1 MATIE
6 NRSKDRN
13 QWRVKIRRKGPD
25 GQPIRR
31 SRTFDSYEDAKRWAD
46 IVEGRIS
53 GDEYADTKRER
64 RTTLRHLLERYEREV
79 SPKKKGHKQE
89 VYRLRQWAA
98 EPFAA
103 WSLPALRS
111 PTIGKWMDA
120 QTEAGKAPS
129 TVSNAVNLLSAVYSV
144 AISKWGYRV
153 DNPCEGL
160 PRPKAR
166 PARQARLAA
175 EEEKKLLDACTSGPR
190 WLVWVVQLQLLT
202 AMRQS
207 EIRRLRWEHI
217 HDTHIHLPETKNDTE
232 RDVPLTAA
240 ALAVVSE
247 MKKALS
253 RRVDGYVFGDP
264 NPPTARAGGFTKDMV
279 SQAYRDAARK
289 AGLKLSNHDL
299 RHIAIT
305 RLADLHDNVLEL
317 SATTGH
323 KTLGV
328 LKRYYNPTPE
338 DRAAK
343 LRERE
348 AKLRREKARR
358 RAA

>member
-1 MATIE
+1 MASIE
-6 NRSKDRN
+6 NRGKDRN

-46 IVEGRIS
+46 IMEGRIS
-53 GDEYADTKRER
+53 GDEYADTRRER

-79 SPKKKGHKQE
+79 SPKKKGYKQE

-98 EPFAA
+98 EPFASWA
-103 WSLPALRS
+103 LPALKS
-111 PTIGKWMDA
+111 PTIGKWIDA

-129 TVSNAVNLLSAVYSV
+129 TVSNAVNLLSAVYKI

-153 DNPCEGL
+153 TNPCEGL

-166 PARQARLAA
+166 PPRHAILTVEEEQRLLAA
-175 EEEKKLLDACTSGPR
+175 CRNGPS
-190 WLVWVVQLQLLT
+190 WLVWVVELALLT

-217 HDTHIHLPETKNDTE
+217 HDTHIHLPETKNDTA
-232 RDVPLTAA
+232 RDVPLTSA
-240 ALAVVSE
+240 ALAVVKR
-247 MKKALS
+247 MRKVLP
-253 RRVDGYVFGDP
+253 RRDDGYVFGNP
-264 NPPTARAGGFTKDMV
+264 NLKAREGGFTKDMV
-279 SQAYRDAARK
+279 SQAFRDAARA
-289 AGLKLSNHDL
+289 AGVKLSNHDL

-305 RLADLHDNVLEL
+305 RLAELHENVLEL

-323 KTLGV
+323 KTLTV
-328 LKRYYNPTPE
+328 LKRYYNPAPE

-348 AKLRREKARR
+348 AKLRRGKARR